1 MSDQV
6 QAIVAAFSSPEGA
19 QEIMDDLKQGR
30 KAGLIGIIDAA
41 VVVKDADGKLKIT
54 DAKRRG
60 RRNRRIVTGGVV
72 GGLLGLLAG
81 PVGLVAVGGG
91 AIGALAGRMANAP
104 MRHTMQGIGESLPP
118 NSSAIVAVIE
128 HTWIND
134 LQEMMIA
141 EGAQVLRSAI
151 AADIAQTLQEGGN
164 VLYTVGEGPDG
175 IGAARV
181 AETPG
186 GASVSGFVA
195 DAEGVSILEAQFI
208 DVDSDDDDDAEAE
221 VGDETKKSE

>member
-19 QEIMDDLKQGR
+19 QELMDDLKQGR

-41 VVVKDADGKLKIT
+41 VVVKDSDGKLKIT
-54 DAKRRG
+54 DAKRRS
-60 RRNRRIVTGGVV
+60 RRTRGIITGGVV

-81 PVGLVAVGGG
+81 PVGLAAVGGG
-91 AIGALAGRMANAP
+91 AVGALAGRMSNAP
-104 MRHTMQGIGESLPP
+104 MRHTMQGIGESLPA

-128 HTWIND
+128 HTWVND
-134 LQEMMIA
+134 LQNAMIE

-151 AADIAQTLQEGGN
+151 AADIAATLQAGGN

-175 IGAARV
+175 VGAARV
-181 AETPG
+181 AETAD
-186 GASVSGFVA
+186 GASVTGFIA
-195 DAEGVSILEAQFI
+195 DDAGVTILDAQFTDEEPI
-208 DVDSDDDDDAEAE
+208 DDESENAEKA
-221 VGDETKKSE
+221 